1 MIKHKNEEY
10 YTKQHSK
17 FLLQYHLIFITK
29 YKHPVIQG
37 NLKERLIQYTFDYF
51 KDRDLNVLELN
62 TDKDYIHI
70 LFEAYPNLNLSSFV
84 NAFKSSSSRHMRQE
98 FKKEL
103 ASYYWKPYFWSRSYF
118 ICTVS
123 EKSLQYV
130 QEYIQKQGLKESHSS
145 HH

>member
-1 MIKHKNEEY
+1 MNFFMIYNILY
-10 YTKQHSK
+10 NTSV
-17 FLLQYHLIFITK
+17 K
-29 YKHPVIQG
+29 YKE
-37 NLKERLIQYTFDYF
+37 KSF